1 MTITKTSQIKS
12 ETQLGRALEYIIN
25 AKKTMNE
32 TLVSGHALNNVHNAE
47 FEMLRTRR
55 FAQKLKGYYS
65 NGKDE
70 VFAHHIIQ
78 SFDPKDNI
86 TPEQAHEIGEKMML
100 QFTEGKHE
108 FVIATH
114 VDQDHIHNHIIF
126 NSTSNVDLKK
136 FRWKKITASNLRK
149 ISDEVALEYGIQPLK
164 KTLDSKYKA
173 YEKYRKEMTFSNE
186 IKQRLNFLISQSSSF
201 EDFQRKLPLLN
212 LQGDFYTKSGKLK
225 KYATYKLLDFPQQR
239 AKRDAT
245 LSKKG
250 DYLSKNLEAQFK
262 KNEVVLSEDE
272 LIEGYEKIKRD
283 VFALPDV
290 EIIIEPWQVSQQ
302 DEDFIYL
309 TFDYGIKNQG
319 EVRIHKSQFLTQD
332 NGNYKL
338 QLKHSDFFLLVDS
351 EHQSK
356 SRFIKSSV
364 LVEQL
369 TSDNLRPA
377 TKFYSARKEFIF
389 ALDSL
394 NFLAQKDIHTG
405 DQVEKYFSVMKSQLK
420 DSSEAI
426 ENVDRKIE
434 AVVEQYKYKSPS
446 LEVKKKI
453 EGLYLQ
459 NEELKNL
466 HKEITR
472 AIDQVEQISEYS
484 LDHKERIRYL
494 PKEKQKWN

>member
-1 MTITKTSQIKS
+1 M
-12 ETQLGRALEYIIN
+12 
-25 AKKTMNE
+25 
-32 TLVSGHALNNVHNAE
+32 
-47 FEMLRTRR
+47 
-55 FAQKLKGYYS
+55 
-65 NGKDE
+65 
-70 VFAHHIIQ
+70 
-78 SFDPKDNI
+78 
-86 TPEQAHEIGEKMML
+86 
-100 QFTEGKHE
+100 
-108 FVIATH
+108 
-114 VDQDHIHNHIIF
+114 
-126 NSTSNVDLKK
+126 
-136 FRWKKITASNLRK
+136 
-149 ISDEVALEYGIQPLK
+149 ALEYGIQPLK

-250 DYLSKNLEAQFK
+250 DYLLKNLEAQFK

-319 EVRIHKSQFLTQD
+319 EVRIHKSQFLTQED
-332 NGNYKL
+332 GNYKL

-356 SRFIKSSV
+356 SRYIKSSV

-369 TSDNLRPA
+369 TTDNLRPP

-394 NFLAQKDIHTG
+394 NFLAQKNIHTG
-405 DQVEKYFSVMKSQLK
+405 DQVEQYFSVLKSKLEE
-420 DSSEAI
+420 SSEAI

-434 AVVEQYKYKSPS
+434 AVVEQYKYKNPS
-446 LEVKKKI
+446 LEVKKKL

-459 NEELKNL
+459 NDELKAL
-466 HKEITR
+466 HQEITK
-472 AIDQVEQISEYS
+472 AIEQVEQISEYS
-484 LDHKERIRYL
+484 LGHKERLQYV
-494 PKEKQKWN
+494 PKDKQEKKQSPKY